1 MVSWSQARGH
11 WSGYELMRAR
21 CRANAAG
28 GWVRVRDAFG
38 KRVPALT
45 RLVRATVSGASGR
58 KELCPVL
65 ISVHCIC

>member
-1 MVSWSQARGH
+1 
-11 WSGYELMRAR
+11 MRAR